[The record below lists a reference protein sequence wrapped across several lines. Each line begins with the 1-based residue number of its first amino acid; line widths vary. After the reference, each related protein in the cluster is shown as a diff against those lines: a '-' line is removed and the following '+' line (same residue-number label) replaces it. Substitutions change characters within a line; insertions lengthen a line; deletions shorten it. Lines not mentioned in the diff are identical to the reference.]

1 MKRFLY
7 QLVLKLTSSLLSA
20 SMRFDL
26 AKRLLQDLILENG
39 ADSHVKIRRKLYS
52 KLLRGYPIEYSFE
65 YGRTYGLFN
74 AVKSVEHVEGDIV
87 EFGVG
92 NGRSLF
98 YWACALKF
106 FKMNKTI
113 YGFDSF
119 EGFPAAHEKDL
130 GVRITKLTD
139 KVEGWT
145 HIPGP
150 DYILNFIKYDEGS
163 PNHGMKSLFED
174 GIPEIK
180 LVKGFFDKTIDQV
193 PAKIALLH
201 LDADLYESTVVPLK
215 KCVPLMSKGGLIIFD
230 EYHVLDRWPGVKNAV
245 DEICV
250 PQGLI
255 PEYDSTL
262 SRYVIRF

>member
-1 MKRFLY
+1 MKQFIYKSILSFITRFFSNEM
-7 QLVLKLTSSLLSA
+7 K
-20 SMRFDL
+20 MNL
-26 AKRLLQDLILENG
+26 AKRLFSLLISSDG
-39 ADSHVKIRRKLYS
+39 AKSHVQVRRNIYKS
-52 KLLRGYPIEYSFE
+52 FLRGYPVEFSFE

-74 AVKSVEHVEGDIV
+74 AVKSVEHVNGDIV

-98 YWACALKF
+98 NWACALKF
-106 FKMNKTI
+106 FKMDKTI

-130 GVRITKLTD
+130 GARITKLTN

-145 HIPGP
+145 HIPEP

-180 LVKGFFDKTIDQV
+180 LVKGFFDKTIDLV
-193 PAKIALLH
+193 PGKIALLH
-201 LDADLYESTVVPLK
+201 LDADMYESTLVPLI

-230 EYHVLDRWPGVKNAV
+230 EYHLFDRWPGVKKAV

-255 PEYDSTL
+255 PEYDASL